1 MKAVATDSRGLF
13 DSPLERVVGK
23 RTATRLAKLG
33 LETVGELVRYA
44 PRRLAQRG
52 ELVALA
58 QVEEGQNVTV
68 VAKVLSA
75 RLRPMNARRG
85 FLLTV
90 VISDGTHELSLTF
103 FGKSSR
109 PLAYH
114 EKRLSP
120 GTLATFSGTVGIYR
134 GALQLTHPEYEIVG
148 EEGVDEAEL
157 QRPRPIYPAAQG
169 VPTWTIA
176 KAIRTVLDLMR
187 DEEVT
192 DPLPEDYRRDHG
204 LMSAAE
210 SLRAL
215 HLPRDQAQWYAAQQ
229 ALKHEEALSLQ
240 ALLAQRAYRA
250 AAEESTPIP
259 RRSGGIAEAF
269 EARLPYELTAGQ
281 IEVGDEIAI
290 DLASASPMNRLLQ
303 GDVGAGKTIVALRA
317 MLQVVDGGGQ
327 AALLAPT
334 EVLAQQHYQAIT
346 HLLGDLSCGGTLGA
360 PAEAT
365 RVDLLTGALP
375 AKERRRVLA
384 GLASG
389 ETGIIV
395 GTHALLSDGV
405 DIPQLSLAVVDE
417 QHRFGVDQ
425 RDALR
430 GEGVNLLVMTAT
442 PIPRTLAMTAF
453 GDLETS
459 ELTELPK
466 GRAEIAT
473 TIVPAHLPTWVD
485 RVWERAAEEVAGG
498 GRVFVICPRIT
509 PTEAEDGSDV
519 EAEEGRPPLAAVDEV
534 SAALADKPALSG
546 LGIGTL
552 TGPMSSGEKESAM
565 ARFRSGEDPILVAT
579 TVVEVGVDVPEATM
593 MVILDA
599 DRFGLSQLHQLRG
612 RIGRGTRPGLC
623 LALSRAPEGTLAAAR
638 LQAFASTRDGFELA
652 AADLELRG
660 EGDVLGARQ
669 SGGRSHLHFLSVV
682 KDGKII
688 REARMAAADIVR
700 ADPDLAHHP
709 GLAAAVHEASGR
721 EETDYLERG

>member
-33 LETVGELVRYA
+33 LSTVGELVRYA
-44 PRRLAQRG
+44 PRRLAERG
-52 ELVALA
+52 ELVPLA
-58 QVEEGQNVTV
+58 QVEQGQNVTV

-90 VISDGTHELSLTF
+90 MISDGTNELSLTF

-148 EEGVDEAEL
+148 EEGIDEEEL
-157 QRPRPIYPAAQG
+157 KRPRPIYPAAQG

-192 DPLPEDYRRDHG
+192 DPLPPAYRRSHG
-204 LMSAAE
+204 LMSAAD

-215 HLPRDQAQWYAAQQ
+215 HLPRDRGHWYRALDS
-229 ALKHEEALSLQ
+229 LKHEEALSLQ
-240 ALLAQRAYRA
+240 TLLAQRAHEA
-250 AAEESTPIP
+250 QAEESTPIP
-259 RRSGGIAEAF
+259 RRSGGIADAF
-269 EARLPYELTAGQ
+269 DSRLPYELTAGQ
-281 IEVGDEIAI
+281 INVGNEIAI

-334 EVLAQQHYQAIT
+334 EVLAQQHYRAIT

-360 PAEAT
+360 PEEAT
-365 RVDLLTGALP
+365 RVDLLTGALG
-375 AKERRRVLA
+375 ARERRQVLA

-389 ETGIIV
+389 ETGIVI
-395 GTHALLSDGV
+395 GTHALLSEGV
-405 DIPQLSLAVVDE
+405 DIPRLSLAVVDE

-430 GEGVNLLVMTAT
+430 GRGVNLLVMTAT
-442 PIPRTLAMTAF
+442 PIPRTLAMTVF
-453 GDLETS
+453 GDLEIS

-466 GRAEIAT
+466 GRADIST
-473 TIVPAHLPTWVD
+473 TIVPAHLESWVN
-485 RVWERAAEEVAGG
+485 RAWERAAEEVAGG
-498 GRVFVICPRIT
+498 GRVYVICPRIT
-509 PTEAEDGSDV
+509 PTQAEDGSEV

-534 SAALADKPALSG
+534 VSALAEIPALDG
-546 LGIGTL
+546 LDIGSL
-552 TGPMSSGEKESAM
+552 TGPMTSAEKESAM
-565 ARFRSGEDPILVAT
+565 SRFRNGEAPILVAT

-612 RIGRGTRPGLC
+612 RIGRGSKPGLC
-623 LALSRAPEGTLAAAR
+623 LALSRAPEGTLADAR
-638 LQAFASTRDGFELA
+638 LQAFAATRDGFELA
-652 AADLELRG
+652 ASDLKLRG
-660 EGDVLGARQ
+660 EGDVLGSRQ
-669 SGGRSHLHFLSVV
+669 SGGRSHLHFLSVIQ
-682 KDGKII
+682 DGKII
-688 REARMAAADIVR
+688 EQARAAAVQIIS
-700 ADPDLAHHP
+700 ADPELTEHP
-709 GLAAAVHEASGR
+709 GLARVVREAARR
-721 EETDYLERG
+721 EETEYLERG

>member
-1 MKAVATDSRGLF
+1 MDAVASDSRHLF
-13 DSPLERVVGK
+13 DSPLERVVGR
-23 RTATRLAKLG
+23 RTATRLKKLD
-33 LETVGELVRYA
+33 LHTVGELLHYA
-44 PRRLAQRG
+44 PRRLAHRG
-52 ELVALA
+52 QLIPLA
-58 QVEEGQNVTV
+58 QVTEGQNVTV

-90 VISDGTHELSLTF
+90 MISDGSHELSLTF

-114 EKRLSP
+114 ESKLSP

-134 GALQLTHPEYEIVG
+134 GAFQLTHPEYEIVG
-148 EEGVDEAEL
+148 EEGIDEAEL
-157 QRPRPIYPAAQG
+157 KRPRPIYPAAQG

-176 KAIRTVLDLMR
+176 KAIRTVLDLMQ
-187 DEEVT
+187 DAEVP
-192 DPLPEDYRRDHG
+192 DPLPASYRREHG
-204 LMSAAE
+204 LMGAAD

-215 HLPRDQAQWYAAQQ
+215 HLPADDAQWYRARA
-229 ALKHEEALSLQ
+229 ALKHEEALRLQ
-240 ALLAQRAYRA
+240 VLLAKRAYNA
-250 AAEESTPIP
+250 AREESTPIA
-259 RRSGGIAEAF
+259 RRTGGILDDF
-269 EARLPYELTAGQ
+269 DARLPYELTAGQ
-281 IEVGDEIAI
+281 VAVGEEISV
-290 DLASASPMNRLLQ
+290 DLAAPSPMNRLLQ
-303 GDVGAGKTIVALRA
+303 GDVGTGKTIVAVRA
-317 MLQVVDGGGQ
+317 MLQVIDGGGQ

-360 PAEAT
+360 PDNAT
-365 RVDLLTGALP
+365 RVDLLTGHLG

-389 ETGIIV
+389 ETGLIV
-395 GTHALLSDGV
+395 GTHALLSEDV
-405 DIPQLSLAVVDE
+405 MIPHLSLAVVDE

-430 GEGVNLLVMTAT
+430 GRGVNLLVMTAT

-453 GDLETS
+453 GDLDTS
-459 ELTELPK
+459 ELTELPR
-466 GRAEIAT
+466 GRASIET
-473 TIVPAHLPTWVD
+473 TIVPADRTAWVR
-485 RVWERAAEEVAGG
+485 RVWERAAEEVAAD
-498 GRVFVICPRIT
+498 GRVYVICPRIS
-509 PTEAEDGSDV
+509 PGEAEVGDQV

-534 SAALADKPALSG
+534 AEALRGEPALAG

-552 TGPMSSGEKESAM
+552 TGPMSSLDKERAM
-565 ARFRSGEDPILVAT
+565 AAFRDGEAPILVAT

-612 RIGRGTRPGLC
+612 RIGRGTKPGLC
-623 LALSRAPEGTLAAAR
+623 LALSRAPEGTLGAER
-638 LQAFASTRDGFELA
+638 LAAFAGTRDGFELA

-660 EGDVLGARQ
+660 EGDVLGASQ

-682 KDGKII
+682 KDGTII
-688 REARMAAADIVR
+688 GEAREAAARLIAAD
-700 ADPDLAHHP
+700 PELTEHP
-709 GLAAAVHEASGR
+709 GLARAVAEEAQR
-721 EETDYLERG
+721 AETEYLERG